1 MIFLK
6 RFPRRVASAVAFLA
20 SISAAFAAPP
30 ADPLF
35 RNGDFSQGLSGWEK
49 FGGGQVFSV
58 EKEGGK
64 SFARY
69 LKSPATQSDN
79 YHLDQRLEFAADRK
93 YTIRFRYRTEGDLK
107 PVVALSTTN
116 WNQGAVEILP
126 PSSTWKEFKFTFV
139 SEEASTLRLQVFA
152 GARGKLR
159 QAFDGTCDLADFR
172 SESLPADS
180 AIEIELALDPSK
192 PLRRLPARFTGV
204 NTLFWLETKEDL
216 ADGKIASLLKE
227 ANVGFLR
234 YPGGTAGQN
243 FDWKNMRVID
253 EKRYPYGP
261 KPGETWLDSPGFVE
275 LAKKTGAGSYLVL
288 DLASMYIKEPNPGEA
303 RIQKQVENARVWAAT
318 LLSNGL
324 TPSCWELGNEHYLP
338 DVQAGHVRLTVKT
351 YADLCKRFIAAIRSV
366 DPKASFGVC
375 GTEHGGFAQL
385 GDRDKEENTGDAW
398 WPTLLTAVGN
408 DVDRIILHHYFHK
421 MDQVPGR
428 FDFGSHFTDW
438 RREYAAW
445 CAASGR
451 KARPYEVGF
460 TEWGGRDYKDA
471 TGYAL
476 FMHEALCGFTRQG
489 ADFAIEWPL
498 RRFAAGWQNSLLF
511 DGKVPTLG
519 FQVLA
524 AWGRHGS
531 GADFFDVGVLPP
543 AAAIAAFRKNGTW
556 AFLAANKS
564 KKTPLSIRVSLPGA
578 PRGNWFVGPM
588 GAPKG
593 TGMKWTGEGTIAVP
607 PRSLVLAEL
616 EEK

>member
-1 MIFLK
+1 M
-6 RFPRRVASAVAFLA
+6 
-20 SISAAFAAPP
+20 
-30 ADPLF
+30 
-35 RNGDFSQGLSGWEK
+35 
-49 FGGGQVFSV
+49 
-58 EKEGGK
+58 
-64 SFARY
+64 
-69 LKSPATQSDN
+69 
-79 YHLDQRLEFAADRK
+79 
-93 YTIRFRYRTEGDLK
+93 
-107 PVVALSTTN
+107 
-116 WNQGAVEILP
+116 
-126 PSSTWKEFKFTFV
+126 
-139 SEEASTLRLQVFA
+139 
-152 GARGKLR
+152 
-159 QAFDGTCDLADFR
+159 
-172 SESLPADS
+172 
-180 AIEIELALDPSK
+180 
-192 PLRRLPARFTGV
+192 

-234 YPGGTAGQN
+234 YPGGTASQK

-261 KPGETWLDSPGFVE
+261 KPGETWLDSPGFVGE
-275 LAKKTGAGSYLVL
+275 PAKKTGAGSYLVL

-303 RIQKQVENARVWAAT
+303 RIEKQVENARTWAAT

-338 DVQAGHVRLTVKT
+338 DANNGHVRLTVKT

-385 GDRDKEENTGDAW
+385 GARDKEENTGDAW

-408 DVDRIILHHYFHK
+408 DVDRIILHHYFHQ

-428 FDFGSHFTDW
+428 FDFGTDFTDW

-445 CAASGR
+445 CAASGK
-451 KARPYEVGF
+451 KARPYEVGY

-476 FMHEALCGFTRQG
+476 FMHEALCGFTRRG

-498 RRFAAGWQNSLLF
+498 RGFAAGWQNSLLF
-511 DGKVPTLG
+511 AGKEPTPG

-531 GADFFDVGVLPP
+531 GADFFDVGALP
-543 AAAIAAFRKNGTW
+543 AAAFIAAFRKNGTW
-556 AFLAANKS
+556 SFSRRTSPKKRRSPSEWPCRARHAAIGS
-564 KKTPLSIRVSLPGA
+564 SARWA
-578 PRGNWFVGPM
+578 PRGARP
-588 GAPKG
+588 
-593 TGMKWTGEGTIAVP
+593 
-607 PRSLVLAEL
+607 
-616 EEK
+616 